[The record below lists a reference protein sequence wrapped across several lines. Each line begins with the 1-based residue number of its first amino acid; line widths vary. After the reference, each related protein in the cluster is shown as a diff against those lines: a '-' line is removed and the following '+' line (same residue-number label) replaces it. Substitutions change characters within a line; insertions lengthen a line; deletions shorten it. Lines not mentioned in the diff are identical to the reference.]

1 MGGAGSTGGTGPHL
15 HEGRRAGGAA
25 DADHAQVREALP
37 RRLQVLQQAQ
47 ADGGDGLRAR
57 PLSLHPT
64 DLHCVTTELQVVQLK
79 GFWCVKRPSRGVS
92 ASDTVHKRQTT
103 HSMWFPGAPR

>member
-1 MGGAGSTGGTGPHL
+1 MGQSWRDRSDL

-25 DADHAQVREALP
+25 DADHAQVRQALP

-57 PLSLHPT
+57 PPSLH
-64 DLHCVTTELQVVQLK
+64 TTELA
-79 GFWCVKRPSRGVS
+79 FTTVS
-92 ASDTVHKRQTT
+92 WQSCKL
-103 HSMWFPGAPR
+103 